1 MSETESSLELSSSLP
16 GPGHLRS
23 RIFKIIVIGDSGVG
37 KTCLTYR
44 LWTGRFIEK
53 TEATIGVD
61 FREKV
66 LEVEGER
73 IKIQMW
79 DTAGQERFRKSMVQ
93 HYYRNAHAIFFV
105 YDVTDER
112 SFQSLPVWIE
122 ECRRHSRGYDV
133 PSVLVG
139 NKCDL
144 HGVSRVSADVARKFA
159 EAHSMP
165 FFETSAK
172 SPQDGDNVEDILM
185 MVAQRLK
192 NQKPL
197 LDLPV
202 GARNLPVPNV
212 ESRST
217 CSC

>member
-1 MSETESSLELSSSLP
+1 MSSETESSLELSSSFCL
-16 GPGHLRS
+16 

-37 KTCLTYR
+37 KTCLTHR
-44 LWTGRFIEK
+44 LWSGRFPEK
-53 TEATIGVD
+53 SEATIGVD

-66 LEVEGER
+66 LEVEGEW

-79 DTAGQERFRKSMVQ
+79 DTAGQERYRKSMVQ
-93 HYYRNAHAIFFV
+93 HYYRGAHAIFYV

-122 ECRRHSRGYDV
+122 ECRRHSRGHDV

-144 HGVSRVSADVARKFA
+144 HGASRVSGDVARKFA
-159 EAHSMP
+159 ELHGMP
-165 FFETSAK
+165 FFQTSAK
-172 SPQDGDNVEDILM
+172 NPQVSDNPEDILA

-197 LDLPV
+197 ALNPPLGTEDLCAPNTEKR
-202 GARNLPVPNV
+202 GA
-212 ESRST
+212 
-217 CSC
+217 CGC